1 MKLITLKLKNYRC
14 FKDEIIF
21 KVDDLTA
28 IIGKNDIG
36 KSTILDGLNAFFND
50 LIDDG
55 DLSTNANNNTVEISC
70 IFEDVPDPIILD
82 TSEPTSAREE
92 CILNIAGEL
101 EIRKTFSFGARTTKA
116 IYLMANHPIDDR
128 IKDILSLK
136 NTALKNLADELNI
149 DLSEVNRRKNPSI
162 RRAIREAINSP
173 LGMMELKVDGNV
185 DNESNLKTIWGSLS
199 KNLPVFSLFKV
210 DKSPDDKDEDV
221 QDPMK
226 EAVKLSL
233 ALPEIQKLLERI
245 ETKVKEKSTEVASQT
260 IEKMKSFDE
269 SLAERL
275 KSDFSKN
282 RTWDK
287 IFDLKLLNENNIPL
301 NKRGSGIRRLVLL
314 SFFQAQAEKKR
325 SEKEAPSIIYAI
337 EEPETS
343 QHPNHQKLLINSLVR
358 LSEQDNVQV
367 LFTTHSA
374 NLVREIPIK
383 SLRYISKPDNGGL
396 NIEYGFNLT
405 DNQENEE
412 VIEKIIE
419 TLGILPNPQDTIK
432 VLLFIEGNN
441 DVNALLRYSQ
451 TLHEHDTE
459 ILDLNDTK
467 AVGYIIAGG
476 DSLKYYIERKY
487 LSGLGKP
494 EVHIYDSDKD
504 EYRTIISNINAEN
517 NPNKVGFNTSKPE
530 IENFLIKDAII
541 EAYTDNGITD
551 LQLDDFEKDS
561 DVPLEVAKAIYNH
574 TTGLEW
580 DELDDDKQKKKIS
593 SVKKILNTQAVEKMN
608 IDRINQVGFYKEI
621 KSWLDTIASFIRN

>member
-55 DLSTNANNNTVEISC
+55 DLSINANNNTVEISC
-70 IFEDVPDPIILD
+70 IFEDIPDPIILD
-82 TSEPTSAREE
+82 TSEPTSAQEE
-92 CILNIAGEL
+92 YILNIDGRL
-101 EIRKTFSFGARTTKA
+101 EIRKTFSFGSRTTKA
-116 IYLMANHPIDDR
+116 TYLIAYHPIDER
-128 IKDILSLK
+128 IKDILSFK

-233 ALPEIQKLLERI
+233 ALPEIQKLLEQI
-245 ETKVKEKSTEVASQT
+245 ETKVKENSTEVASRT

-374 NLVREIPIK
+374 NLVREIPI
-383 SLRYISKPDNGGL
+383 
-396 NIEYGFNLT
+396 
-405 DNQENEE
+405 
-412 VIEKIIE
+412 
-419 TLGILPNPQDTIK
+419 
-432 VLLFIEGNN
+432 
-441 DVNALLRYSQ
+441 
-451 TLHEHDTE
+451 
-459 ILDLNDTK
+459 
-467 AVGYIIAGG
+467 
-476 DSLKYYIERKY
+476 
-487 LSGLGKP
+487 
-494 EVHIYDSDKD
+494 
-504 EYRTIISNINAEN
+504 
-517 NPNKVGFNTSKPE
+517 
-530 IENFLIKDAII
+530 
-541 EAYTDNGITD
+541 
-551 LQLDDFEKDS
+551 
-561 DVPLEVAKAIYNH
+561 
-574 TTGLEW
+574 
-580 DELDDDKQKKKIS
+580 
-593 SVKKILNTQAVEKMN
+593 
-608 IDRINQVGFYKEI
+608 
-621 KSWLDTIASFIRN
+621 